1 MWLENLQALKVKAR
15 KLEADHQSACQDK
28 QRAQTALDE
37 VYAAAETCVEQ
48 VQQKLLSLSYIRE
61 ELEAMK
67 NK

>member
-1 MWLENLQALKVKAR
+1 MRLDYVLLLLQCQRQLLDDAR
-15 KLEADHQSACQDK
+15 VVDV
-28 QRAQTALDE
+28 AQAALDE